1 MRPVE
6 GGGGDPGKY
15 AIDPDELDEIITD
28 LEECETA
35 LELLTVDLAKQMKA
49 LQETWE
55 GLAARAQEEAHEEWT
70 AGMVAMRTALA
81 DLRAAARLAH
91 GNYTGAAQANLTMW
105 RRVR

>member
-1 MRPVE
+1 MHPAE

-15 AIDPDELDEIITD
+15 SIDPDELDEIIID
-28 LEECETA
+28 LEKCETA
-35 LELLTVDLAKQMKA
+35 LELLTVDLAKQLKT
-49 LQETWE
+49 LQETWA

-105 RRVR
+105 RGVR

>member
-1 MRPVE
+1 VRPVE
-6 GGGGDPGKY
+6 GGGGDPGRY
-15 AIDPDELDEIITD
+15 SIDPDELDEIIAD
-28 LEECETA
+28 LEKCETA
-35 LELLTVDLAKQMKA
+35 LELLTADLAKQMKT

-81 DLRAAARLAH
+81 DLRAAGRLAH

-105 RRVR
+105 RGVR